1 MKVSNKKTNLKEEG
15 VSLANTHFRCFNSS
29 LLSSL
34 FSIMTTEE
42 IFVESKVQETLQK
55 DIFDMSSQTQD
66 STVSLNQP
74 ILDRDL
80 IEGRDR
86 GEGEVASWFYNSNWP
101 LLLAR
106 IPNKGKLSVMKVDS
120 LSKVV

>member
-1 MKVSNKKTNLKEEG
+1 
-15 VSLANTHFRCFNSS
+15 
-29 LLSSL
+29 
-34 FSIMTTEE
+34 MTTEE
-42 IFVESKVQETLQK
+42 IFVESKVQEELQK
-55 DIFDMSSQTQD
+55 DIFDMPSQTQD
-66 STVSLNQP
+66 STESFNQP

-106 IPNKGKLSVMKVDS
+106 IPNKGLLSVMFGRFSFRSCLNESNV
-120 LSKVV
+120 LVIFTRIYLFFC